1 MVKTLDSELYSSLN
15 VRSVGQTNVR
25 VSQEEDS
32 LNFLVNVRSQERLLL
47 NQLFKLS
54 ILSES
59 QLERYILR
67 GELAIQMAHQQA
79 QRCSTRARL
88 VVAWTLLC
96 CCRWCQQTGNPP
108 FGRRRA
114 EDVVV
119 VQSDLL
125 MRHSL
130 IDRQFDVTV
139 CKERGD
145 RRAIESTR

>member
-15 VRSVGQTNVR
+15 VRSVGQTNVM
-25 VSQEEDS
+25 VSQGDS

-125 MRHSL
+125 MRYSL

-139 CKERGD
+139 CKGK
-145 RRAIESTR
+145 RR